1 MEEDKRRILE
11 DKEAVN
17 NVALMNFEIAQRDAD
32 RIAELSKK
40 LNQSNKELKL
50 ELRRQKEQKKY
61 LYEEI
66 RNRLDGLREEY
77 NKYRDFVETELEVKD
92 AIIDRQSEIIKKM
105 YNELRATKVL
115 LEIPR
120 LQQKMTKYDLKGVDF
135 ANLSNVLD
143 QINREV
149 RTDL

>member
-1 MEEDKRRILE
+1 
-11 DKEAVN
+11 
-17 NVALMNFEIAQRDAD
+17 
-32 RIAELSKK
+32 
-40 LNQSNKELKL
+40 
-50 ELRRQKEQKKY
+50 
-61 LYEEI
+61 
-66 RNRLDGLREEY
+66 
-77 NKYRDFVETELEVKD
+77 
-92 AIIDRQSEIIKKM
+92 M